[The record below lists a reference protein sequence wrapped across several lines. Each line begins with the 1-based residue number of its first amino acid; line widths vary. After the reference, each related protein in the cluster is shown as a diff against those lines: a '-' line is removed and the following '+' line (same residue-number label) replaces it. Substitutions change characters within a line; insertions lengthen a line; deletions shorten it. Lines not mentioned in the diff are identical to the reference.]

1 MKQDDPNEVLPIV
14 NNEGNVI
21 GKLTLEECHNGSM
34 QIRPMV
40 HLHIYNGHGGLYLQ
54 KLPVCKDIHSGKW
67 DTSVGGQ
74 ITFGEDPETALR
86 REVQKV
92 LGISNLRPDFV
103 TKYVYERSPERELI
117 YVYGTLFE
125 GEIIPSEEVA
135 DGKFWSIDNIDK
147 EINIH
152 DNFSSNYKSVLTLNF
167 IREFKMLKGMID
179 FRADLLRLAHKLLKE
194 NMKEEHA
201 VRYEDISREYDKIL
215 YGRYGSAMEWLWIKE
230 GTFNKNK
237 KTNTKRLYNR
247 KMIDAVK
254 DIKLYLSANKT
265 PIIEEHKYIS
275 KGNEDKKINTD
286 VCYKYPLNLNC
297 DIMDRWVEEQIKNY
311 KGIQKKGLL
320 RLLSKSEGLIDVSW
334 LADDISNQIDSKQ
347 RKLISFDSNPDLWNL
362 GLIPTFFRAIEE
374 RKVKEIVYNKGYMEE
389 ETIIFHPWYLKEF
402 NHRWICFGKKDGYD
416 GEYQVGLERV
426 IDIRDADNVTYI
438 EPSQNYFDTYFD
450 DIIGLSHPRKNGE
463 LIPIQHIELEV
474 LNYNA
479 YNRIRTKPIH
489 KTQKMGEWIGDKKD
503 GSARM
508 SIDVRPNRELVGLL
522 LSFGSQ
528 IRVLPTETG
537 WLEEEIYYHAKKMVN
552 YYLMVEQ

>member
-1 MKQDDPNEVLPIV
+1 
-14 NNEGNVI
+14 
-21 GKLTLEECHNGSM
+21 
-34 QIRPMV
+34 
-40 HLHIYNGHGGLYLQ
+40 
-54 KLPVCKDIHSGKW
+54 
-67 DTSVGGQ
+67 
-74 ITFGEDPETALR
+74 
-86 REVQKV
+86 
-92 LGISNLRPDFV
+92 
-103 TKYVYERSPERELI
+103 
-117 YVYGTLFE
+117 
-125 GEIIPSEEVA
+125 
-135 DGKFWSIDNIDK
+135 
-147 EINIH
+147 
-152 DNFSSNYKSVLTLNF
+152 
-167 IREFKMLKGMID
+167 
-179 FRADLLRLAHKLLKE
+179 
-194 NMKEEHA
+194 
-201 VRYEDISREYDKIL
+201 
-215 YGRYGSAMEWLWIKE
+215 
-230 GTFNKNK
+230 
-237 KTNTKRLYNR
+237 
-247 KMIDAVK
+247 
-254 DIKLYLSANKT
+254 
-265 PIIEEHKYIS
+265 
-275 KGNEDKKINTD
+275 
-286 VCYKYPLNLNC
+286 
-297 DIMDRWVEEQIKNY
+297 MDRWVEEQIKNY

-402 NHRWICFGKKDGYD
+402 NHRWICFGKKNGYD

-463 LIPIQHIELEV
+463 LIPIQHVELEV

-489 KTQKMGEWIGDKKD
+489 KTQKTGEWIGDKKD